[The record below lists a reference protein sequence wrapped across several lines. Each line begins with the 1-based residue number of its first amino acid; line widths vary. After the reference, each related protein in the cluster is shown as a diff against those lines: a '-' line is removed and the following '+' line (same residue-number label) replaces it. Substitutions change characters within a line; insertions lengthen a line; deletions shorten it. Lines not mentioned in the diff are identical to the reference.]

1 MAERDE
7 DDVVEIDPRV
17 MLVPDLLPGDRCKTE
32 PNARSA
38 EVRFVG
44 KVPGMRGFWV
54 GVQYDEKVGKN
65 DGVLNG
71 KRYFRC
77 PAGHG
82 GFVRGTKVTRVR
94 AYCAEPGSQPPED
107 GEGADA
113 TALGSPVPR
122 ASAPRINLEGS
133 IGAAGDDDGPISP
146 GPFSSPRTMRGR
158 HTLRASLETWHRD
171 VAPNRP
177 PDSATPDGT
186 YAFGPGLEKAI
197 VGSLSQFTILAHDKN
212 GARCERGGGDD
223 IKVHIRGRGALEL
236 SQPGLVR
243 TKIIDR
249 ADGSYMCEYQVR
261 RGAALPPRRAAASP
275 RCVLA
280 ARARPSTHRPRAR
293 LCSPAHA
300 LTRSHAL
307 SPVYPYPYPSVCLC
321 VRACVRACPPP
332 YCVQPWLTGQF
343 TVWITLDGVNIKGSP
358 YDLSVITLR
367 PEASRCVLRGA
378 ALTSAVARQP
388 MKFEV
393 LFVEERDPDGNGRL
407 LPQRVVLVR
416 DHASELAFGG
426 RRRRRGHH
434 ERYRR
439 AADVGAVEL
448 DVHLV
453 HARTRGLDG
462 HLIRPLDG

>member
-1 MAERDE
+1 
-7 DDVVEIDPRV
+7 V

-113 TALGSPVPR
+113 TALASPVPR

-223 IKVHIRGRGALEL
+223 LKVHIRGRGALEL
-236 SQPGLVR
+236 AQPGLVR

-321 VRACVRACPPP
+321 VRACVRACVCA
-332 YCVQPWLTGQF
+332 CVRACVRACVPSSLLRAAVADGA
-343 TVWITLDGVNIKGSP
+343 VHRLDHSRRRQHQGVA
-358 YDLSVITLR
+358 LR
-367 PEASRCVLRGA
+367 PL
-378 ALTSAVARQP
+378 
-388 MKFEV
+388 
-393 LFVEERDPDGNGRL
+393 
-407 LPQRVVLVR
+407 
-416 DHASELAFGG
+416 
-426 RRRRRGHH
+426 GHH
-434 ERYRR
+434 AAPRGVALR
-439 AADVGAVEL
+439 AARG
-448 DVHLV
+448 
-453 HARTRGLDG
+453 RTHFGRSA
-462 HLIRPLDG
+462 PANEV